1 MNVHLIIV
9 LLSYLS
15 FIPLAVPSSFD
26 DVTSNTLGASAKGLI
41 AAFGDYNANKNTDL
55 FVIGDAGTSVKI
67 YLATKEVTSDESKY
81 QEVVLIPGNTA
92 NGTVITSVVPADF
105 DGDNQMDILVTRQL
119 KDVLGVRVQ
128 IYWGHHQQTKLEA
141 MPLEIQGGLKDQPLV
156 LDANGDMIP
165 DLLGESLDGKRQFYI
180 FQNGQRNYTTQ
191 LLNDTADPLRYPQS
205 SAFLDLN
212 GDLTADLCVV
222 SEKDKKPQLEYWYNK
237 DGVLT
242 FEKSIPYP
250 TDAELFGQI
259 TFLDIGANRAEGNHV
274 YGILPAC
281 TDTKCTKSVLYVLT
295 DSQDQWSKLDLNIK
309 SDKMDWNFVPP
320 DKTPAGMHKIPI
332 TVRVG
337 DYNLDGYPDL
347 LAVLRNTSQEGFQQK
362 AFILEN
368 RACSKCATKRHFGL
382 GYEVPMH
389 SDKEKALLPAFYDF
403 QDNGILD
410 LIVTTYGEDNSPH
423 IHLLKHTFTD
433 DAFFLKVKVVSGL
446 CSTNCLNG
454 REPYGINQPGPVV
467 KYTTEDNEGRLQI
480 GIASQLT
487 QSAHFSLQL
496 PFTVFGLGQ
505 TPNFVDTLEVSIPYP
520 TGKSARKKSWTA
532 VIPNSQ
538 LIIIPY
544 PNDDPSSWINKLFIT
559 PSRLVLLTGAALLGT
574 CGFLAGIVGILHWR
588 EKIEDKK
595 EKLIDSHKFH
605 FDAM

>member
-1 MNVHLIIV
+1 MFELGIVIIILGTQIHHHKNITRKIAENPYLLANHNENMNVHLIIIQ
-9 LLSYLS
+9 LCYLS

-26 DVTSNTLGASAKGLI
+26 DVTSETLGASAKGLI

-119 KDVLGVRVQ
+119 KDVTGVRVQ
-128 IYWGHHQQTKLEA
+128 IYWGHRQQTKLEA
-141 MPLEIQGGLKDQPLV
+141 TPLENTGGLKDQPLV

-191 LLNDTADPLRYPQS
+191 LLNDTADPLRNPQS

-212 GDLTADLCVV
+212 GDLTADLCIV

-250 TDAELFGQI
+250 TDAELF
-259 TFLDIGANRAEGNHV
+259 DIGANRAEGNHV

-309 SDKMDWNFVPP
+309 TDKMDWNFVPP
-320 DKTPAGMHKIPI
+320 DQNPGGMDKIPI

-403 QDNGILD
+403 QDNVI
-410 LIVTTYGEDNSPH
+410 
-423 IHLLKHTFTD
+423 
-433 DAFFLKVKVVSGL
+433 VSGL

-505 TPNFVDTLEVSIPYP
+505 TPNFVDTLE
-520 TGKSARKKSWTA
+520 SARKKSWTA